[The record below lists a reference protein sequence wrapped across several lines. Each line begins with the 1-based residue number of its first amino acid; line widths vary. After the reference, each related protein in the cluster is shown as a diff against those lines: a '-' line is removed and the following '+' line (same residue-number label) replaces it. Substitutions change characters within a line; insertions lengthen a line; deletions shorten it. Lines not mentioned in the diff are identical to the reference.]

1 MSVSKTSFSKTSWK
15 LSRRTQSTLYS
26 IAGAAS
32 LLGVWALAGSLTSF
46 ISPIGEVLAKLP
58 EFVSDPKVWAAV
70 GETWVRVMV
79 SLVIGLMLGITVAVV
94 MWRSS
99 FWGRV
104 AGVYVSVF
112 VTVPSTITALM
123 AVSFFRNV
131 QLGAVVV
138 LVATIFP
145 FVALVVLASLRGI
158 DTGLLEMAASY
169 RYSWWQRWREVI
181 VPQITGAV
189 MTAIRNEH
197 AHVWKVVVVVEIF
210 LVSSGMGFAFDRA
223 FSRFK
228 LVDVMLWLI
237 VFASILLATEYLV
250 LRPLE
255 NKAQRWKG
263 LPQ

>member
-1 MSVSKTSFSKTSWK
+1 MS

-26 IAGAAS
+26 IAGPAS
-32 LLGVWALAGSLTSF
+32 MIGVWALAGAATKF
-46 ISPIGEVLAKLP
+46 IAPIGDVLTELP
-58 EFVSDPKVWAAV
+58 GFLSDPKVWAAV
-70 GETWVRVMV
+70 GETWVRVMI
-79 SLVIGLMLGITVAVV
+79 SLIIGLLLGIAVAVV

-131 QLGAVVV
+131 ELGAVVV

-145 FVALVVLASLRGI
+145 FVALVVLSSLRTI
-158 DTGLLEMAASY
+158 DAGLLEMAASY
-169 RYSWWQRWREVI
+169 RYSTWQRWREVI
-181 VPQITGAV
+181 IPQITGAV
-189 MTAIRNEH
+189 MTAVRNEH

-228 LVDVMLWLI
+228 LVDVMLWLL
-237 VFASILLATEYLV
+237 VFATILLATEYLV
-250 LRPLE
+250 IRPLE

-263 LPQ
+263 VPQ

>member
-1 MSVSKTSFSKTSWK
+1 MS
-15 LSRRTQSTLYS
+15 LSRRTQSTLLS

-32 LLGVWALAGSLTSF
+32 LVLVWAMAGAWTSF
-46 ISPIGEVLAKLP
+46 IAPIGEVLAELP
-58 EFVSDPKVWAAV
+58 AFLGDADMWAAV
-70 GETWVRVMV
+70 GETWVRVMI
-79 SLVIGLMLGITVAVV
+79 SLVLGLLLGVLVAVV

-131 QLGAVVV
+131 ELGAVVV

-145 FVALVVLASLRGI
+145 FVALVVLAALRTM
-158 DTGLLEMAASY
+158 DPGLLEMASSY
-169 RYSWWQRWREVI
+169 RYSRWQRWCEVI
-181 VPQITGAV
+181 IPQIAGAF
-189 MTAIRNEH
+189 MTALRNEH

-223 FSRFK
+223 FGRFK

-237 VFASILLATEYLV
+237 VFAAILLATEYLV
-250 LRPLE
+250 IRPLE

-263 LPQ
+263 IPQ

>member
-1 MSVSKTSFSKTSWK
+1 MI
-15 LSRRTQSTLYS
+15 L
-26 IAGAAS
+26 
-32 LLGVWALAGSLTSF
+32 VWALAGAWTSF
-46 ISPIGEVLAKLP
+46 IAPIGDVLAELP
-58 EFVSDPKVWAAV
+58 SFLADSDVWAAV

-79 SLVIGLMLGITVAVV
+79 SLAIGLLLGIAVAVV

-131 QLGAVVV
+131 ELGAVVV

-158 DTGLLEMAASY
+158 DAGLLEMAASY
-169 RYSWWQRWREVI
+169 RYSRWQRWKEVI
-181 VPQITGAV
+181 IPQITGAI
-189 MTAIRNEH
+189 MTAVRNEH

-237 VFASILLATEYLV
+237 VFAAILLATEYLII
-250 LRPLE
+250 RPLE

-263 LPQ
+263 IPQ